1 MKIEFRTLYADEIEC
16 RVGTINEKGFTVLLY
31 KDARCDMNILDETVG
46 NDNWQRDHKEVKG
59 NLYGGVAIWD
69 DAKKQWITK
78 WDCGTESNTEKE
90 KGESSD
96 SFKRACVNWG
106 IGRELYTAPVIR
118 VKGNVNKTDRGKFIP
133 AFWNITVAEI
143 GYNEKREINKL
154 VVKGDNE
161 VIFEYGKKTQN
172 EGSRYAMNDKKTAPK
187 PAEKPVQ
194 QAPAT
199 VQLGKR
205 IDKTEM
211 VSVWKVQNV
220 EQMIAWLEDKMGVK
234 MPDWDDDM
242 TADVRAFLESQKAK
256 KEREAKKMQ
265 EALKNTDGELPFE
278 V

>member
-1 MKIEFRTLYADEIEC
+1 MKVEFRTLKADEIEC

-59 NLYGGVAIWD
+59 NLYGGVSIWD
-69 DAKKQWITK
+69 EIKKQWITK

-106 IGRELYTAPVIR
+106 IGRELYSAPVIR
-118 VKGNVNKTDRGKFIP
+118 VKGNVNKTDKGKFVP
-133 AFWNITVAEI
+133 AFWDIAVAEI
-143 GYNEKREINKL
+143 GYNDRREINKL
-154 VVKGDNE
+154 IIKGDNE
-161 VIFEYGKKTQN
+161 VVFTFGQKQQN
-172 EGSRYAMNDKKTAPK
+172 EGGRYETNAKKT
-187 PAEKPVQ
+187 EQKPVKKPVE

-199 VQLGKR
+199 APLGKR
-205 IDKTEM
+205 IDRTEM

-220 EQMIAWLEDKMGVK
+220 EEMIAWLENNLGVK
-234 MPDWDDDM
+234 MANWDDEM
-242 TADVRAFLESQKAK
+242 TADVRAFLEVQRDK

-278 V
+278 R